1 MAFLNITKQQN
12 KDIVKKIDNTNYM
25 KLGKPTSRLDLF
37 CFAVAMGVREGG
49 VDTNTPL
56 QNKESFVR
64 DEYIGNE
71 RFLFSSLFFDERDI
85 KSNPSM
91 IDNVIDDVQTFQMA
105 EKFAETGFEVIKDY
119 MHQLSEMQLCYQLL
133 EEMDNKYQKILDEMP
148 KEHIGIEFA
157 EEPLNKV
164 ADDSKIY

>member
-12 KDIVKKIDNTNYM
+12 KDIVKKIDSTNYM

-49 VDTNTPL
+49 VDINAPL

-71 RFLFSSLFFDERDI
+71 RFLFSSLFFDERNV
-85 KSNPSM
+85 KTNPSM
-91 IDNVIDDVQTFQMA
+91 IDNVIDDVLTFQMA
-105 EKFAETGFEVIKDY
+105 EKFAEAGFDVIKDY
-119 MHQLSEMQLCYQLL
+119 MHQLSDIQLCYQLL
-133 EEMDNKYQKILDEMP
+133 EEMDNKYQKILKDIPM
-148 KEHIGIEFA
+148 EHIGIEFY
-157 EEPLNKV
+157 EEPLMKV
-164 ADDSKIY
+164 ADDTEI